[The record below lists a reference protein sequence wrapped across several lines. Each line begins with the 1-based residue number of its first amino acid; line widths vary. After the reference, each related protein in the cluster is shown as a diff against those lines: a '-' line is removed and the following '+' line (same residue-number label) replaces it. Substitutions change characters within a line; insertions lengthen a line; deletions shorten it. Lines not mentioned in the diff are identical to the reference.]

1 MENWN
6 DQNFWQSE
14 KKQTESTNIKILGGP
29 LHVLYCCCYNV
40 TVGTWP
46 LWPSRSVAV
55 SALRV
60 ATAALLTDAMDRT
73 IYRFRC
79 KFFGRFRLSWLL
91 FRPSS
96 LCLNIDGTAIDVK
109 TRLRCTA
116 KHKLLSVLE
125 FRRSNRHAEQGFQST
140 CVRSTCQAQTPH
152 KFGSLGK
159 RKSETLSLG
168 MFPQPAAT

>member
-6 DQNFWQSE
+6 DQNFWRSE
-14 KKQTESTNIKILGGP
+14 KKQTESTNIKILGGSF
-29 LHVLYCCCYNV
+29 HVLYCCYNV

-46 LWPSRSVAV
+46 LWPSRLVAV

-91 FRPSS
+91 FRYVIVVFEHRWN
-96 LCLNIDGTAIDVK
+96 CHRCQDT
-109 TRLRCTA
+109 LRCTA
-116 KHKLLSVLE
+116 KHKLLSALE
-125 FRRSNRHAEQGFQST
+125 FFVEAIDTPSKASNPPAYGQL
-140 CVRSTCQAQTPH
+140 VRPKHCTN
-152 KFGSLGK
+152 LD
-159 RKSETLSLG
+159 L
-168 MFPQPAAT
+168 